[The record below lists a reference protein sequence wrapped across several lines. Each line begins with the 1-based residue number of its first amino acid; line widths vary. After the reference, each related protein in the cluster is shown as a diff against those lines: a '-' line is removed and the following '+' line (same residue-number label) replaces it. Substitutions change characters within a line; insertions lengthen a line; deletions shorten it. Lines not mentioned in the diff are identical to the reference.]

1 MEPNEGGPMC
11 YCSSQGY
18 GVVDFRGVAAVPG
31 DEITVIIYPAPGTV
45 PDTMGDS
52 AADRRSVIVERPGRS
67 GFRRGDS
74 NSNGS
79 VDMADAVSSLSWL
92 FAGGRTPGCLDAA
105 DANDDGTVDIG
116 DPISILNWLFLGGP
130 TPRRPGPFA
139 CGEDPTADGL
149 GDCVQDECGGET

>member
-45 PDTMGDS
+45 PDTMGDRV
-52 AADRRSVIVERPGRS
+52 ADRRSVIVERPSRS
-67 GFRRGDS
+67 SFRRGDS

-79 VDMADAVSSLSWL
+79 VDMADAVFALSWL

-116 DPISILNWLFLGGP
+116 DPISVLNWLFLGGP

-149 GDCVQDECGGET
+149 GDCVQDACGGET